1 MSNMIDWES
10 MPELTSTDRNLLAAL
25 KRDARASV
33 TTLAEQLGVS
43 RATVQTSMER
53 LVKSNTI
60 QRFTID
66 VDSSTGV
73 ELIRAVMTI
82 EVQGNLT
89 SSIVQSLKKMPE
101 IVSLH
106 STNGAWD
113 LVAQIETSSLVEF
126 DGLLRRTR
134 EISGI
139 LNSETSILLNTAK

>member
-1 MSNMIDWES
+1 MT
-10 MPELTSTDRNLLAAL
+10 ELTATDRKLLAAL
-25 KRDARASV
+25 KRDGRASV
-33 TTLAEQLGVS
+33 TTLADQLGVS

-53 LVKSNTI
+53 LIQSGTI
-60 QRFTID
+60 QRFTVDI
-66 VDSSTGV
+66 DSSKGGEV
-73 ELIRAVMTI
+73 IRAVMSI

-89 SSIVQSLKKMPE
+89 SSIVKALKKMPE

-113 LVAQIETSSLVEF
+113 LVAHIETSSLADF
-126 DGLLRRTR
+126 DGLLSRTR